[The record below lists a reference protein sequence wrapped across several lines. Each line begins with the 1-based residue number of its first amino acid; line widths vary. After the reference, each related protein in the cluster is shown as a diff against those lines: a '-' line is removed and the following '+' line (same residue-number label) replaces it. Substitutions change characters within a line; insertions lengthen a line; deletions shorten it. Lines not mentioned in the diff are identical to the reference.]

1 MNPSQLCGFC
11 QSSLKTFT
19 SKTTSPA
26 DYTVCEN
33 KKDQCPFFTK
43 TSLLEEYCSV
53 LLYRVK
59 QIYKGL
65 PPFCKHDKPA
75 TLFLSRTKDNFNRPF
90 FKCANNLEHNPCSY
104 FQWADQDPNGY
115 TIALNH
121 TRPGY
126 FSQNHYHHHHLHRHR
141 QQGNSRRR
149 RSDVLTPSNARISSK
164 KSQRSQ
170 RTRIVRKTSHRSRPP
185 LSCKKAIS
193 KILVHRVHPKNFKAL
208 NSC

>member
-1 MNPSQLCGFC
+1 MNTSQLCEFC
-11 QSSLKTFT
+11 QSPLKTFT

-26 DYTVCEN
+26 DYTACEN

-53 LLYRVK
+53 LLYRLK

-90 FKCANNLEHNPCSY
+90 FKCANILEHNPCSY

-115 TIALNH
+115 TLALNH

-126 FSQNHYHHHHLHRHR
+126 FSQKPLPP
-141 QQGNSRRR
+141 
-149 RSDVLTPSNARISSK
+149 PSPPPSSPAAK
-164 KSQRSQ
+164 EEEEEEAMS
-170 RTRIVRKTSHRSRPP
+170 
-185 LSCKKAIS
+185 
-193 KILVHRVHPKNFKAL
+193 
-208 NSC
+208 